1 MVNNGINY
9 RTQLYKNHL
18 KKIGY
23 LPYQL
28 VFSEFLKH
36 QQYEATRR
44 PDGSRG
50 LTLVVENMQ
59 GLKSSRSDEQ
69 WSKILVICCIYGKIS
84 YPIYVG
90 IMIIA
95 NKRLPINQL
104 YSILMECHS
113 RVLIADQIHLLGWE
127 VVGCHMGARGVDHPI
142 VRYKT
147 QVKNVAWEVVGGLT

>member
-104 YSILMECHS
+104 VYLWNVIHGFWS
-113 RVLIADQIHLLGWE
+113 LIRYICLGERSSAAIWEQEGLIIPLCATRLRWRMLLGKWL
-127 VVGCHMGARGVDHPI
+127 
-142 VRYKT
+142 
-147 QVKNVAWEVVGGLT
+147 GGLT